1 MKNKTLFISL
11 TLFLLFAASFFA
23 LADEGMF
30 LLDNLQKLDLP
41 SKGLLIPVNDLWN
54 PQDGGISSA
63 VVSLGGC
70 SASFVSPNGLIVTNH
85 HCGYGAIQ
93 RNSTKEKNLL
103 EEGFLARSLEE
114 ELPTFGTNVYL
125 LQSFKNVTEQVRK
138 GVKKKMSPKEKQAMI
153 EKNINKIVQKAEED
167 KNVSARVASMNS
179 GMWYVLYKSLRI
191 KDVRLVYAPPQ
202 SIGKFGGDIDNF
214 EWPRHTGD
222 YSFLRAYV
230 GPDGKPAAP
239 SKDNVPYKPKKW
251 LHVSTDGYADGDF
264 TMVIGFPGHT
274 SRYLSVSEFNY
285 YRNFYFPWR
294 LNMFKRY
301 IALIE
306 ERMAE
311 NPDASIKLASW
322 YASMMNSQKYTQG
335 VYDGFKRTHLSDQ
348 KIAMQKEF
356 VSFINSKK
364 ELREKYQ
371 DVLPQIDVLYK
382 DYMTFAP
389 KRYLYRWMRLA
400 SSVMGSAATIVKWS
414 EEKQK
419 KEIDREPGYSDNDIA
434 RRKERM
440 KYSFR
445 NFDAEMEKR
454 ALLLFFE
461 LAHELS
467 DNQKIET
474 IEKIAPGLTGK
485 KRREVEKQFIDNMF
499 ANTTCTTLDG
509 RLKLF
514 DASQKELNKSNDA
527 VIHFALSMEKEMK
540 PLDEKAK
547 TFDGEISELQPKYI
561 EALMAWKGGS
571 LYPDANG
578 TKRLTFGYV
587 KGYSPRD
594 AVEYDDYTTTRGILE
609 KYTGKDPFD
618 SPQKLLQEIKVKDFG
633 RFKDAR
639 TDKMHVNFLTT
650 LDTTGGNSGSPVLNA
665 RGELIGLLF
674 DGNYESIVAD
684 YIFDKPFTRSIC
696 VDIRYVLWLMQKI
709 DGADNLLQ
717 EMGMN

>member
-1 MKNKTLFISL
+1 MKNKPLFISL
-11 TLFLLFAASFFA
+11 AFFILFAASFSAF
-23 LADEGMF
+23 ADEGMF
-30 LLDNLQKLDLP
+30 LLDNLQKLGLL
-41 SKGLLIPVNDLWN
+41 SKGLLIPVDDLWN

-70 SASFVSPNGLIVTNH
+70 TASFVSPNGLIVTNH

-103 EEGFLARSLEE
+103 EEGFLAGSLEE
-114 ELPTFGTNVYL
+114 ELPTYGTNVYI
-125 LQSFKNVTEQVRK
+125 LQSFQDVTEQVRK
-138 GVKKKMSPKEKQAMI
+138 GVKKKMSPKEKQARI
-153 EKNINKIVQKAEED
+153 EKNINKIVQKAEKD
-167 KNVSARVASMNS
+167 KNISARVASMNS

-214 EWPRHTGD
+214 EWPRQTGD

-239 SKDNVPYKPKKW
+239 SKENVPYKPKKW
-251 LHVSTDGYADGDF
+251 LRVSADGYADGGF

-301 IALIE
+301 IALIK

-311 NPDASIKLASW
+311 NADASIKLASW
-322 YASMMNSQKYTQG
+322 YAGMMNSQKYSQG
-335 VYDGFKRTHLSDQ
+335 VYDGFKRTHLADQ
-348 KIAMQKEF
+348 KIAMEKELI
-356 VSFINSKK
+356 SFINSKK

-371 DVLPQIDVLYK
+371 DVLPQIDALYK

-389 KRYLYRWMRLA
+389 ERYLYRWMRLA
-400 SSVMGSAATIVKWS
+400 SSVVGSAATIVKWS

-419 KEIDREPGYSDNDIA
+419 KEIDREPDYSDNDIA

-440 KYSFR
+440 KYRFR
-445 NFDAEMEKR
+445 NFDEEMEKR
-454 ALLLFFE
+454 ALLLFFQ

-467 DNQKIET
+467 DEQKIET
-474 IEKIAPGLTGK
+474 IEKIAPGLTGEE
-485 KRREVEKQFIDNMF
+485 RREVEKQFIDNMF
-499 ANTTCTTLDG
+499 AKTTLTTLDG
-509 RLKLF
+509 RMKLF
-514 DASQKELNKSNDA
+514 DASEKELEKSDDA
-527 VIHFALSMEKEMK
+527 AIRFARSMEKDMK
-540 PLDEKAK
+540 SPDEKTK
-547 TFDGEISELQPKYI
+547 MFEGKISELQPEYI

-594 AVEYDDYTTTRGILE
+594 AVEYDYYTTTKGILQ
-609 KYTGKDPFD
+609 KYTGKEPFD
-618 SPQKLLQEIKVKDFG
+618 SPQKLLQEIRAKDFG
-633 RFKDAR
+633 RFRDAR

-665 RGELIGLLF
+665 RG
-674 DGNYESIVAD
+674 
-684 YIFDKPFTRSIC
+684 RSSF
-696 VDIRYVLWLMQKI
+696 
-709 DGADNLLQ
+709 
-717 EMGMN
+717 

>member
-11 TLFLLFAASFFA
+11 TLFLLFTASFFA
-23 LADEGMF
+23 FADEGMF
-30 LLDNLQKLDLP
+30 LLDNLNKLDLP
-41 SKGLLIPVNDLWN
+41 SKGFLISPNDLWN
-54 PQDGGISSA
+54 SQDGGISSA

-70 SASFVSPNGLIVTNH
+70 SASFVSSNGLIVTNH

-93 RNSTKEKNLL
+93 KNSTKDKNLL
-103 EEGFLARSLEE
+103 EEGFLARSLDE
-114 ELPTFGTNVYL
+114 ELPSYGTNVYI
-125 LQSFKNVTEQVRK
+125 LQSFKDVTKQVLK
-138 GVKKKMSPKEKQAMI
+138 DVKKNISPKERQDKI
-153 EKNINKIVQKAEED
+153 NININKIVQKAEKE
-167 KNVSARVASMNS
+167 KNISASVASMNS
-179 GMWYVLYKSLRI
+179 GMSYVLYKSLRI

-251 LHVSTDGYADGDF
+251 LKVSAEGYADGDF

-274 SRYLSVSEFNY
+274 SRYLSVSEFDY
-285 YRNFYFPWR
+285 YRNFYIPWR
-294 LNMFKRY
+294 LKMFKRY

-311 NPDASIKLASW
+311 NPGASIKLASW
-322 YASMMNSQKYTQG
+322 YAGMMNSQKYTQG
-335 VYDGFKRTHLSDQ
+335 VYDGFKRTHLADQ
-348 KIAMQKEF
+348 KIAMEKEF
-356 VSFINSKK
+356 VSFINSKN
-364 ELREKYQ
+364 ELRNKYQ
-371 DVLPQIDVLYK
+371 NVLPQINALYK
-382 DYMTFAP
+382 NYMTFAP
-389 KRYLYRWMRLA
+389 KRYLYRWMRLV
-400 SSVMGSAATIVKWS
+400 SSVMGSAATAVKWG

-419 KEIDREPGYSDNDIA
+419 KEIDREPGFSDNDIA

-461 LAHELS
+461 LAHELPG
-467 DNQKIET
+467 NQKIDA
-474 IEKIAPGLTGK
+474 IEKIAPNKSGEERK
-485 KRREVEKQFIDNMF
+485 EAERQFINSMF
-499 ANTTCTTLDG
+499 SGTILTTLDG
-509 RLKLF
+509 RMKLF
-514 DASQKELNKSNDA
+514 NASQKELEKSKDA
-527 VIHFALSMEKEMK
+527 AIRFARSVENEMK

-547 TFDGEISELQPKYI
+547 TFDGKISELQPQYI
-561 EALMAWKGGS
+561 KMLMDWRGGS
-571 LYPDANG
+571 FYPDANG

-594 AVEYDDYTTTRGILE
+594 AVEYDSYTTTKGILE

-618 SPQKLLQEIKVKDFG
+618 SPQKLLQEIKAKDFG

-665 RGELIGLLF
+665 KGELIGLLF

-709 DGADNLLQ
+709 DNADNLLN
-717 EMGMN
+717 EMEIN